1 MQFPQRSTRATKGT
15 GIYSELYTNHREP
28 GSSNTFKNLQTLK
41 HNAETY
47 CTHLKKQTREHRDLN
62 QD

>member
-1 MQFPQRSTRATKGT
+1 M
-15 GIYSELYTNHREP
+15 ELGFTLNCTQTTESLGHQIL
-28 GSSNTFKNLQTLK
+28 FKYLQTLK

-47 CTHLKKQTREHRDLN
+47 CTHFKKQTREHRDLN